1 MSSVF
6 CTQCLRITVR
16 GPKKKSIKFL
26 FYPFSI
32 KIRQNNRKKIR
43 QRILLHQLNIV
54 NHAPYAGRGG
64 EGGNGQKKKVKAGME
79 KEMIL
84 ENEGKM
90 SGVLEC

>member
-1 MSSVF
+1 
-6 CTQCLRITVR
+6 
-16 GPKKKSIKFL
+16 
-26 FYPFSI
+26 
-32 KIRQNNRKKIR
+32 
-43 QRILLHQLNIV
+43 LNIV